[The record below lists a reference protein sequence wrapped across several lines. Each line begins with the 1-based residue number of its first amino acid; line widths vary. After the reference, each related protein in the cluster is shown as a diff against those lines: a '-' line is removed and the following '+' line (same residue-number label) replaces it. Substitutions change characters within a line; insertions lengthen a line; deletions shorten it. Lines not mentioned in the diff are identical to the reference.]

1 MSQKPNV
8 TAFVYD
14 RKGNLLS
21 VGRNSYVKTHPVQA
35 KAANAVGMPKRIY
48 LHAEIDAITKVRDW
62 GIAHKIVVV
71 RRGSS
76 GNELLAKPCPICEHV
91 IKQTGIKRIEHT

>member
-1 MSQKPNV
+1 MRPNI

-35 KAANAVGMPKRIY
+35 KAANAVGQPHRIY
-48 LHAEIDAITKVRDW
+48 LHAEIDALTKIDQWHR
-62 GIAHKIVVV
+62 AYKIVVV
-71 RRGSS
+71 RRGAL
-76 GNELLAKPCPICEHV
+76 GQELLAKPCPICMHV
-91 IKQTGIKRIEHT
+91 IKQTGIKKVEHT

>member
-1 MSQKPNV
+1 MTRPNV

-35 KAANAVGMPKRIY
+35 KAAKAVGMEKRIY
-48 LHAEIDAITKVRDW
+48 LHAEVHSLVQVEDW
-62 GIAHKIVVV
+62 SKAYRMEVV
-71 RRGSS
+71 RYGAD
-76 GNELLAKPCPICEHV
+76 GKQLNAKPCPICEYV
-91 IKQTGIKRIEHT
+91 IKQTGIKEVEHT

>member
-1 MSQKPNV
+1 MSKPNV
-8 TAFVYD
+8 TCFVYD

-35 KAANAVGMPKRIY
+35 KAAKAVGEEKRIF
-48 LHAEIDAITKVRDW
+48 LHAEIHALVQIRDW
-62 GIAHKIVVV
+62 NLPWRMHVV
-71 RRGSS
+71 RLGADGR
-76 GNELLAKPCPICEHV
+76 ELLAKPCPVCMHV